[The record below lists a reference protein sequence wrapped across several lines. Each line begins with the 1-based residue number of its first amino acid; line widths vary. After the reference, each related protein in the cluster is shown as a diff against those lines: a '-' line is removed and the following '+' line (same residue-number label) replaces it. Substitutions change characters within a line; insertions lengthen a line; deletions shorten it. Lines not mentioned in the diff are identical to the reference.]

1 MSPDAIVLIVGF
13 LVAFATGAA
22 VWIIM
27 REDQ

>member
-1 MSPDAIVLIVGF
+1 MSPDAIVLIVGL
-13 LVAFATGAA
+13 LVAFAAGAV